1 MNLDLSGKNALVC
14 GGSKGIG
21 KATAVELAKLGAN
34 VTIVSRSADALSDA
48 VDELVLKVD
57 KQDHDFLVADFS
69 DQADLLKKVTG
80 LLSVKPIHILIN
92 NTGGPPSGPILDAS
106 TDAFLT
112 AFNNHLICNQL
123 LVSTVVDGMIKEGYG
138 RVINVISTSVKQ
150 PINGL
155 AVSNTIRGAVA
166 NWSKTLAT
174 ELGPHGITVNNL
186 LPGSTSTGRLDD
198 ILNARATKNGTT
210 YDEEAAK
217 MKKTIP
223 LGRFGSP
230 AEIGS
235 AIAFL
240 ASPAAAYISG
250 TNLVV
255 DGGRTKSL

>member
-123 LVSTVVDGMIKEGYG
+123 LVSTVVK
-138 RVINVISTSVKQ
+138 
-150 PINGL
+150 L
-155 AVSNTIRGAVA
+155 
-166 NWSKTLAT
+166 
-174 ELGPHGITVNNL
+174 
-186 LPGSTSTGRLDD
+186 
-198 ILNARATKNGTT
+198 
-210 YDEEAAK
+210 
-217 MKKTIP
+217 
-223 LGRFGSP
+223 
-230 AEIGS
+230 
-235 AIAFL
+235 
-240 ASPAAAYISG
+240 
-250 TNLVV
+250 
-255 DGGRTKSL
+255 SLIHI